1 MPCDEARDI
10 IGIDPQYSKVKYMDP
25 YRIYE
30 NVWNSTYFQTN
41 SCGIIWTDPPKNF
54 AMRSDLFGSKE
65 ELTYS
70 RPQISQSGWV
80 GSITLF
86 ERFFEPTLYLVN
98 FKFI

>member
-54 AMRSDLFGSKE
+54 VIRVLEASIIMNLRSNNVK
-65 ELTYS
+65 
-70 RPQISQSGWV
+70 
-80 GSITLF
+80 
-86 ERFFEPTLYLVN
+86 
-98 FKFI
+98 